1 MAAWLPSLLGAGAP
15 SVESLK
21 NGPLPG
27 VAWSAGSLGAQLH
40 GPAAEVVQRALVGW
54 FVPALGERY
63 WDAAARPS
71 ASWPGASLGEALAIL
86 AAYVVLLAVGVSRA
100 RAHAGPLV
108 SDAALKPLMLAY
120 NGGQVLLSA
129 WLAGS
134 AAWQSLA
141 LPRLRFACNAFDLGA
156 GPAMPA
162 VVWLFMLSKVVDFM
176 DTVLIV
182 ARGKWAQL
190 SFLHCYHH
198 ATIFAMFWLTVAGA
212 AQGDVFFPVL
222 INSIV
227 HTLMYLYYLLAALG
241 ARPSWG
247 RYLTQFQMVQFV
259 GMTSQALLILGFGC
273 LYPARMS
280 YLYLAYA
287 FSLLFLFAW
296 FYVDKHLRVGRAGAG
311 EAGAPAK
318 ARGGA
323 RVEKNKAA

>member
-1 MAAWLPSLLGAGAP
+1 MATWLSSNLGAGAP
-15 SVESLK
+15 SAESLK
-21 NGPLPG
+21 AGPLPG
-27 VAWSAGSLGAQLH
+27 VSWSSGSLGGYLH
-40 GPAAEVVQRALVGW
+40 GPAAEVMQRALVSW

-63 WDAAARPS
+63 EEANVRSS

-86 AAYVVLLAVGVSRA
+86 AAYFLLLFVGVTRA

-108 SDAALKPLMLAY
+108 SDDALKPLMLAY

-129 WLAGS
+129 WLAIS
-134 AAWQSLA
+134 AAWQAMA
-141 LPRLRFACNAFDLGA
+141 LPQLRFACNGFDLSA

-176 DTVLIV
+176 DTVLII
-182 ARGKWAQL
+182 ARGKWSQL

-198 ATIFAMFWLTVAGA
+198 ATIFAMFWLTVASA
-212 AQGDVFFPVL
+212 SQGDVFFPVL
-222 INSIV
+222 INSVV

-273 LYPARMS
+273 SYPARMS

-296 FYVDKHLRVGRAGAG
+296 FYVDKHLRVSRSD
-311 EAGAPAK
+311 EAPVK
-318 ARGGA
+318 SRSGGA
-323 RVEKNKAA
+323 RVGKKAA